1 MKLKTKNTLT
11 KESWKKIR
19 NKKNK
24 KQIEKLIYDKL

>member
-24 KQIEKLIYDKL
+24 KQIGKINI